1 MTKKLK
7 KGEFAAAM
15 RRAGATN
22 KMWRRVTMK
31 MQLDE
36 LEGYVETV
44 ERAFKEQLERE
55 EKEPKEPPDG
65 LSHEEFEA
73 FYHEQSNIHFSLGNA
88 FPSLVRRTAFIHLYS
103 ILEKGLIFLCDCA
116 YEHGKLPESHADN
129 KSDKG
134 IFKAQ
139 AYLKSVG
146 GVPFPDQC
154 KEWEEICRMNELR
167 NRYTHGGRTKEIPKK
182 LLAYCEKNKKLIH
195 IGMSKQIILKA
206 GYCPHAIRV
215 VRRFYEMVLTAIPD
229 PLLE

>member
-7 KGEFAAAM
+7 EGEFAAAM
-15 RRAGATN
+15 RRAGITN
-22 KMWRRVTMK
+22 RLMRRVTMK

-55 EKEPKEPPDG
+55 EKAPKQPPDD
-65 LSHEEFEA
+65 LSHEELEA
-73 FYHEQSNIHFSLGNA
+73 FYDSQSNIHFSLGNA

-103 ILEKGLIFLCDCA
+103 ILEKGLLLLCDCA
-116 YEHGKLPESHADN
+116 YAHGKLPEPHADN
-129 KSDKG
+129 KRDKG

-139 AYLKSVG
+139 VYLKSVG

-167 NRYTHGGRTKEIPKK
+167 NRYTHGGRSKEVPKK
-182 LLAYCEKNKKLIH
+182 LHAYCEKNKKLIQ
-195 IGMSKQIILKA
+195 IGLSKQIILKA
-206 GYCPHAIRV
+206 GYCPHAIGV
-215 VRRFYEMVLTAIPD
+215 VRKFYEMVLTVIPD
-229 PLLE
+229 RLLE